1 MTVPISILEKFKLLN
16 YDKVLNNIDNP
27 KGKNKIIL
35 DTDTANEIDDQFAL
49 AWTLLSEDKIDLIGV
64 TAEPYSFQHH
74 REELIQAYKIIKDN
88 EINNTNIELVDS
100 YSSWVK
106 GLVDSEIDPK
116 NIYFD
121 TFPEEASG
129 EHLRR
134 LRLPF

>member
-74 REELIQAYKIIKDN
+74 REELMTMK
-88 EINNTNIELVDS
+88 
-100 YSSWVK
+100 
-106 GLVDSEIDPK
+106 
-116 NIYFD
+116 
-121 TFPEEASG
+121 
-129 EHLRR
+129 
-134 LRLPF
+134 